1 MNANTTLVRY
11 CPNFCGSPAW
21 MPVAEAELRLK
32 EDSAL
37 VSRLIDTGAATI
49 HNFPHIQPSKGE
61 GKPGRAMPKTR
72 KLPY

>member
-1 MNANTTLVRY
+1 
-11 CPNFCGSPAW
+11 

-32 EDSAL
+32 EDTAL

-61 GKPGRAMPKTR
+61 GRPGRAMPKTR
-72 KLPY
+72 RLIY